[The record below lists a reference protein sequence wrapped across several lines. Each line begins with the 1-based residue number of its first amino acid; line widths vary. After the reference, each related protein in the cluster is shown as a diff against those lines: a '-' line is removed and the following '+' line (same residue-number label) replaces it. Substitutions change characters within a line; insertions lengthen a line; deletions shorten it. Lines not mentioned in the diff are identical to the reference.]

1 MDFDLS
7 KHFCPNSDCKH
18 YGIKGAG
25 NITTSTKFGKNDIQL
40 LRCKTCNTRFSE
52 RNNTV
57 FAGLRLDEK
66 TITEILLCLA
76 EGVSIRACA
85 RIKNVDK
92 DTVQRILERA
102 RLHCE
107 KVLNELLK
115 DLNITECQLDELWS
129 FVKKRVVR

>member
-1 MDFDLS
+1 MELDFS

-18 YGIKGAG
+18 HGVKGVG
-25 NITTSTKFGKNDIQL
+25 NIVTSTKFGKNNIRL
-40 LRCKTCNTRFSE
+40 LRCKSCNTRFSE

-57 FAGLRLDEK
+57 FSGLHLDEK

-76 EGVSIRACA
+76 EGVSIRGCA
-85 RIKNVDK
+85 RIKSVDK

-102 RLHCE
+102 RLHCK
-107 KVLNELLK
+107 KVITELLK
-115 DLNITECQLDELWS
+115 DLNLTECQLDELWS